1 MNTIDLWELALS
13 GLCCLTAGA
22 ILLHGIKTKEAFV
35 HTLTALAVL
44 MQASFFLLLALNLP
58 VLETPAMQLQLRDTM
73 GRPAAAAAF
82 LGISLILL
90 NGDLLWAIQ
99 KRFPTSS

>member
-1 MNTIDLWELALS
+1 MTSIDLWELTLS
-13 GLCCLTAGA
+13 ALCCVLASA
-22 ILLHGIKTKEAFV
+22 ILLHGIKTKETFV

-44 MQASFFLLLALNLP
+44 MQGAYFLLVALNIGA
-58 VLETPAMQLQLRDTM
+58 LESPAVQLQLRDVM
-73 GRPAAAAAF
+73 GRPATAAAM
-82 LGISLILL
+82 LGMALILL